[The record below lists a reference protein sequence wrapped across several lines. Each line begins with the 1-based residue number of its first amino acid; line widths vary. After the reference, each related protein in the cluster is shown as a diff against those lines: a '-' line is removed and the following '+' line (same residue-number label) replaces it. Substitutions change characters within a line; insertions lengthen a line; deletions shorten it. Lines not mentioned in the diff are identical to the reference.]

1 VSERSI
7 LSFEPDL
14 ARLSEIYGKM
24 KTLVIKVGSAVL
36 TDPDGGVS
44 GRALAMIA
52 GEVHKQRSRGVS
64 VVIVSSGAV
73 AAGRKTLSLGRK
85 PLSLA
90 MKQAAASVGQNRLM
104 WSWEKALSRHKITAA
119 QVLLSP
125 YDVIERD
132 RFTHLDRTFETLLS
146 LGIVPVVNENDS
158 VATQEIR
165 FGDNDQLSAKVA
177 AIVRAGFLLIL
188 SDVSALFTADPRIDP
203 SARRVAYAWSVTP
216 EIRKMAGISRSGLGT
231 GGMSSK
237 VLAASDGS
245 SWGLPVGIVGG
256 LKPRAIE
263 RFFLGKEGTLF
274 DARSISL
281 SSKKVWIG
289 YFSRPS
295 GSLILD
301 HGAVNALRSR
311 KTSLLLPGILR
322 ANGDFEKGDVVDLLT
337 STGQRIG
344 RGVTRLS
351 SIDIRAM
358 GVSAGIIVV
367 HVDELALLDL
377 PNDEKEL
384 RLC

>member
-1 VSERSI
+1 MSERSC
-7 LSFEPDL
+7 LSFDPDL
-14 ARLSEIYGKM
+14 ARLSSIYGKM
-24 KTLVIKVGSAVL
+24 RTLVIKVGSAVL
-36 TDPDGGVS
+36 TSPDGGVS
-44 GRALAMIA
+44 GRVLSMIA
-52 GEVHKQRSRGVS
+52 REVAKQRSRGVS

-73 AAGRKTLSLGRK
+73 AAGRKTLLLGRK

-177 AIVRAGFLLIL
+177 AIVRADFLLIL
-188 SDVSALFTADPRIDP
+188 SDVSALFTADPRIDS
-203 SARRVAYAWSVTP
+203 SAKRVAYVPAVTSD
-216 EIRKMAGISRSGLGT
+216 IRKMAGISRSGLGT

-237 VLAASDGS
+237 VLAASDGG

-256 LKPRAIE
+256 MKPRILD

-274 DARSISL
+274 DAKSIPQ

-295 GSLILD
+295 GDLVLD
-301 HGAVNALRSR
+301 AGAVEAIKRR
-311 KTSLLLPGILR
+311 KTSLLLPGIFR
-322 ANGDFEKGDVVDLLT
+322 TEGDFSKGDVVCLRSMD
-337 STGQRIG
+337 GQLVGKGI
-344 RGVTRLS
+344 TRLS
-351 SIDIRAM
+351 SMDIRGNM
-358 GVSAGIIVV
+358 VSGGIIVV
-367 HVDELALLDL
+367 HVNDLSLLDDQ
-377 PNDEKEL
+377 NDQKEL
-384 RLC
+384 RPC

>member
-1 VSERSI
+1 MNEGTS

-14 ARLSEIYGKM
+14 VRLSSIYGKM
-24 KTLVIKVGSAVL
+24 KTLVLKVGSAVL
-36 TDPDGGVS
+36 TSSDGGLS
-44 GRALAMIA
+44 GRALSIISK
-52 GEVHKQRSRGVS
+52 EVAKQRSRGVS

-73 AAGRKTLSLGRK
+73 AAGRNTLSLGRK

-158 VATQEIR
+158 VATEEIR

-203 SARRVAYAWSVTP
+203 LARRVAYVPAVTSD
-216 EIRKMAGISRSGLGT
+216 IRKMAGISRSGLGT

-237 VLAASDGS
+237 VLAASDGA
-245 SWGLPVGIVGG
+245 SWGLPVGVVGG
-256 LKPRAIE
+256 MKPGVIE

-274 DARSISL
+274 DAASVSR

-289 YFSRPS
+289 YFSRPA
-295 GSLILD
+295 GSLHLD
-301 HGAVNALRSR
+301 QGAVNAVRSG
-311 KTSLLLPGILR
+311 KTSLLLPGILHVE
-322 ANGDFEKGDVVDLLT
+322 GFFSKGDVVRLIDRD
-337 STGQRIG
+337 GQVIG
-344 RGVTRLS
+344 KGVTKLS
-351 SIDIRAM
+351 SMDMIGNRHSS
-358 GVSAGIIVV
+358 GVVVV
-367 HVDELALLDL
+367 HANDMALLDNS
-377 PNDEKEL
+377 NDQKEF
-384 RLC
+384 RPC

>member
-1 VSERSI
+1 MNEGAS

-14 ARLSEIYGKM
+14 VRLSSIYGKM
-24 KTLVIKVGSAVL
+24 KTLVLKVGSAVL
-36 TDPDGGVS
+36 TSPDGGLS
-44 GRALAMIA
+44 GRALSLISR
-52 GEVHKQRSRGVS
+52 EVAKQRARGVS

-73 AAGRKTLSLGRK
+73 AAGRNTLSLGRK

-158 VATQEIR
+158 VATEEIR

-203 SARRVAYAWSVTP
+203 LARRVAYVPAVTSD
-216 EIRKMAGISRSGLGT
+216 IRKMAGISRSGLGT

-237 VLAASDGS
+237 VLAASDGA

-256 LKPRAIE
+256 MKPGVIE

-274 DARSISL
+274 DATPVSR

-289 YFSRPS
+289 NFSRAV
-295 GSLILD
+295 GSLHLD
-301 HGAVNALRSR
+301 EGAVNAVRSG
-311 KTSLLLPGILR
+311 KTSLLLPGILQVD
-322 ANGDFEKGDVVDLLT
+322 GVFSKGDVVRLIDRN
-337 STGQRIG
+337 GRVIG
-344 RGVTRLS
+344 KGVTKLS
-351 SIDIRAM
+351 SMDVMENRHAS
-358 GVSAGIIVV
+358 GVIVV
-367 HVDELALLDL
+367 HANDMALLDDS
-377 PNDEKEL
+377 NDQKEF
-384 RLC
+384 RSC